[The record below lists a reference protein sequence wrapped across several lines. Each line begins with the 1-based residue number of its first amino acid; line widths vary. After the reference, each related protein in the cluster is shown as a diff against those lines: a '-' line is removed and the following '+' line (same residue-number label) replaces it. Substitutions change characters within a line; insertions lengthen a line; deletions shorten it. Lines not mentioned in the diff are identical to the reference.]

1 MTYALTKL
9 NFRIKSFLLN
19 SLFMLIES
27 LIYELLLNHKARYL
41 LLIRNDTQLIFNA
54 LFSLVKR
61 HTLYATQFSNL
72 IFFL

>member
-19 SLFMLIES
+19 SLFMLIE
-27 LIYELLLNHKARYL
+27 LYELLLNHKARYL
-41 LLIRNDTQLIFNA
+41 LLIRNDTQLISNA